1 MDGTVVT
8 GTALITC
15 VYVCLRVSRQGRGSR
30 LLTLVRCG
38 SATCDGGW
46 QRGTVDRRPGS
57 RREPWPLSAVPLS
70 GLWPCCCAWCWSLT
84 LLLVAWLSSSHSLLI
99 NCYREWEISGTG
111 HWVVGGS
118 LGVRPVSRVCG
129 EAHVRGVYPH
139 PKPPSLQRPTRGT
152 GLSAEIGTPRTGCRT
167 LTIVNT
173 VLSVPN
179 YRADRWR
186 LSPEVPNR

>member
-1 MDGTVVT
+1 VDP
-8 GTALITC
+8 LL
-15 VYVCLRVSRQGRGSR
+15 VCRN
-30 LLTLVRCG
+30 LTLVGFVFGGCRGG
-38 SATCDGGW
+38 SVAQLTDN
-46 QRGTVDRRPGS
+46 QARVAS
-57 RREPWPLSAVPLS
+57 RELWPLSAVPLS

-152 GLSAEIGTPRTGCRT
+152 GLSAEIGTPRTGCCT

-173 VLSVPN
+173 VLTVPN
-179 YRADRWR
+179 YRAERWR